1 MMRWS
6 RPDILNS
13 VRELSRYMTVA
24 GEVCKKALFRTM
36 NYVVATKSLGYTF
49 KPDNPGSWDGRRGR
63 GYKFKIMGKSDSE
76 YAKHSSRRSV
86 NAGITYLNGAIVK
99 QFSKMMPVVAL
110 STTEAELYACVLT
123 AQDMLFVYNILVGM
137 ELEVELPMILYCG
150 NKGTVDLANNWSV
163 GGRTR
168 HVDCRLNFLREL
180 KGASPDGKGNPLLE
194 VRWCSGKGLKPDTHT
209 KNLPVNEFQKYR
221 SELVS

>member
-1 MMRWS
+1 MEQS
-6 RPDILNS
+6 
-13 VRELSRYMTVA
+13 
-24 GEVCKKALFRTM
+24 
-36 NYVVATKSLGYTF
+36 
-49 KPDNPGSWDGRRGR
+49 
-63 GYKFKIMGKSDSE
+63 
-76 YAKHSSRRSV
+76 
-86 NAGITYLNGAIVK
+86 
-99 QFSKMMPVVAL
+99 SKMMPVVAL

-137 ELEVELPMILYCG
+137 ELGVGLPMILYCD

-168 HVDCRLNFLREL
+168 HVDCRQQFLREL
-180 KGASPDGKGNPLLE
+180 KEASPDGKGNPLLE
-194 VRWCSGKGLKPDTHT
+194 VRWCSGKELTPDTHT